1 MRNNTSLSL
10 VTTYSPKLTNTY
22 QENLP
27 NSMKLTAEQ
36 KTILSERIAD
46 EFKSWMVEEMEYQI
60 DSMKDNDEL
69 DWSYYM
75 SEWDRQEVSQMV
87 EKMVTGVTAG

>member
-1 MRNNTSLSL
+1 
-10 VTTYSPKLTNTY
+10 
-22 QENLP
+22 
-27 NSMKLTAEQ
+27 MKLTAEQ

-75 SEWDRQEVSQMV
+75 SEWDRQEVAQMV